1 MPYDRFTL
9 TEFDRI
15 VSGDP
20 VIDWTSLKENASYN
34 GKYSKDPY
42 MNCSFLI
49 LYKVSPILSL
59 SISSIASN
67 SYADVSS

>member
-9 TEFDRI
+9 AEFDRI

-34 GKYSKDPY
+34 GKYSKDPQVIQCFY
-42 MNCSFLI
+42 IIFL
-49 LYKVSPILSL
+49 LHFLL
-59 SISSIASN
+59 
-67 SYADVSS
+67 